1 VDPPPLAGDWPAV
14 ALVVL
19 ATLVVRSVRAAPWA
33 RLATAPARHVYFGAT
48 LAVTLLW
55 LGTARVGAGLSLH
68 LLGATILYLMFGGP
82 LAVLAVTVAG
92 ATATL
97 VSGGAAG
104 ELALRVLAAGI
115 LPVAVS
121 HAVLRT
127 AEARL
132 PPNFFVYVFVAAFLG
147 GALAMAATG
156 LVAAGA
162 LALAGAP
169 ATAARGAFVELV
181 LLLGF
186 GEATLTGM
194 LLTIFVVYRPAWVA
208 TFSDAR
214 YLRRGR

>member
-1 VDPPPLAGDWPAV
+1 MDPPPLAGDWPAV
-14 ALVVL
+14 ATVLLVAVL
-19 ATLVVRSVRAAPWA
+19 AWSARVAPWT

-48 LAVTLLW
+48 LGVTLLW
-55 LGTARVGAGLSLH
+55 LGTARVGAGLGLH
-68 LLGATILYLMFGGP
+68 LLGATILCLMFGGP

-92 ATATL
+92 AAATL
-97 VSGGAAG
+97 VVGGGAG

-121 HAVLRT
+121 HAVLRV

-156 LVAAGA
+156 AVAA

-194 LLTIFVVYRPAWVA
+194 LLTIFVVYRPGWVA

-214 YLRRGR
+214 YLRRRP

>member
-1 VDPPPLAGDWPAV
+1 MDPPPLAGDWPAV
-14 ALVVL
+14 AVVL
-19 ATLVVRSVRAAPWA
+19 LVALLAQSLRAAPWP
-33 RLATAPARHVYFGAT
+33 RLAAAPARHVYFGAT
-48 LAVTLLW
+48 LAVMLLW
-55 LGTARVGAGLSLH
+55 LGAARVGAGLGLH

-97 VSGGAAG
+97 VTGGGAG
-104 ELALRVLAAGI
+104 DLALRVLAAGI
-115 LPVAVS
+115 VPVAVS
-121 HAVLRT
+121 HAVLRV

-156 LVAAGA
+156 VVAA

-194 LLTIFVVYRPAWVA
+194 LLTIFVVYRPDWVA

-214 YLRRGR
+214 YLRSRR